1 MKKEKERISAEIA
14 SNESNSFRQRIE
26 GESLP
31 SQLNK
36 NNLLMESIIRPSNRS
51 VNKSGS
57 DLSGSVLPNHSNISP
72 MLPQVSTIDKSC
84 IEFAAPAPAAPP
96 LSNSPKFLTSTNT
109 EVVPP
114 SAGGSTVPLHPS
126 VFSFSKKA
134 DSKVYDSIPNELSYK
149 AEIKLDLNEENI
161 EVDE

>member
-84 IEFAAPAPAAPP
+84 I
-96 LSNSPKFLTSTNT
+96 
-109 EVVPP
+109 
-114 SAGGSTVPLHPS
+114 
-126 VFSFSKKA
+126 
-134 DSKVYDSIPNELSYK
+134 
-149 AEIKLDLNEENI
+149 
-161 EVDE
+161 